1 MKSMQMKALALAVLG
16 LAGFGVAGSAMACD
30 ATNLAAWNGGVAAI
44 AGGAVAAVAPGLD
57 ASACAMSSSLG
68 TGATSQASVLDTSP
82 NNETRYRFQFMVNPT
97 AHVTNLTAQDSVAL
111 FSATNQTAAH
121 GRKGIILVGLVPT
134 ATAGIDR
141 ISFSYSC
148 NNGTT
153 FKCIHTSPVNLVAG
167 VNRIEFDVQMS
178 TSSVTPNGSIR
189 YWINAP
195 AGGTEPAPSDSVTGI
210 DNAAWVGTKLASLG
224 LGAPSPHWSSAHHG
238 EAVLFDT
245 FDSRRQTYIG
255 H

>member
-1 MKSMQMKALALAVLG
+1 MKSFQMKALALAVLG
-16 LAGFGVAGSAMACD
+16 LAGFGLAGSAMACD
-30 ATNLAAWNGGVAAI
+30 ATNLAAWNGGAAAI
-44 AGGAVAAVAPGLD
+44 SGGTVTAVAGGLD
-57 ASACAMSSSLG
+57 GSACAMSAALG
-68 TGATSQASVLDTSP
+68 TAATSQASVLDTSP
-82 NNETRYRFQFMVNPT
+82 ANEARYRFQFLVDPS
-97 AHVTNLTAQDSVAL
+97 HVTTLTAQDSVAL
-111 FSATNQTAAH
+111 FSATNQTVAH

-134 ATAGIDR
+134 ATAGIDN

-153 FKCIHTSPVNLVAG
+153 YKCIHTSPVNLVAG
-167 VNRIEFDVQMS
+167 VNRIEFDVQMA
-178 TSSVTPNGSIR
+178 TVGNANGSIR

-195 AGGTEPAPSDSVTGI
+195 AGATEPAPTDSVTGI
-210 DNAAWVGTKLASLG
+210 DNSAWVGTKLASLG
-224 LGAPSPHWSSAHHG
+224 LGSPSPHWSSAHHG

>member
-44 AGGAVAAVAPGLD
+44 TGGTVTAVAPGLD

-68 TGATSQASVLDTSP
+68 TGATSQASVIDTSP
-82 NNETRYRFQFMVNPT
+82 NNEPRYRFQFLVDPN

-111 FSATNQTAAH
+111 FTATNQTAAH
-121 GRKGIILVGLVPT
+121 GRKTIIQVFLVPT
-134 ATAGIDR
+134 STAGIDR

-153 FKCIHTSPVNLVAG
+153 YRCIHTSPVNLVSG
-167 VNRIEFDVQMS
+167 VNRIEFDVQMA
-178 TSSVTPNGSIR
+178 TSGANGSIR

-210 DNAAWVGTKLASLG
+210 DNSAWVGTKLASLG
-224 LGAPSPHWSSAHHG
+224 LGTPAPHWSSAHHG